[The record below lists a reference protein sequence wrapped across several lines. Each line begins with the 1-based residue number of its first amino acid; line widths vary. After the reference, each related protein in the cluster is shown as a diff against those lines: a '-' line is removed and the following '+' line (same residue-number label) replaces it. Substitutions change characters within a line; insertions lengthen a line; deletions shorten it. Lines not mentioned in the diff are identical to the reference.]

1 MTATSVNWLW
11 WSGAALIIAYDM
23 LIGIPNR
30 VFMAI
35 LLMAVS
41 WTLGD
46 LNKRLEASERESV
59 KRFDALTERL
69 DGLNK
74 RLRWVEFKF
83 FGADRDNVLSEEWA
97 ARQRAGDQYE
107 P

>member
-1 MTATSVNWLW
+1 MSATTVNWLW
-11 WSGAALIIAYDM
+11 WSGVVLLIAYDIV
-23 LIGIPNR
+23 IGIPNR

-35 LLMAVS
+35 MLIAVFLA
-41 WTLGD
+41 LGD
-46 LNKRLEASERESV
+46 LNKRLEAA
-59 KRFDALTERL
+59 KRAVERL
-69 DGLNK
+69 DALAKRMDDLNK

-83 FGADRDNVLSEEWA
+83 FGADRGDILSEEWS